1 MSQAAELLNS
11 LSGDSVATYTANV
24 EEEHIIVGSDR
35 FIRIPDSLKRLGVQR
50 DKDIETVTFDC
61 PRYWDKHDL
70 SQMVIYVN
78 YVLPNGEDGRYPVQ
92 NVVAIGTMLH
102 FDWTISDYVTQYQG
116 QISFLICAV
125 MTDEEGNEKLHWN
138 SELNQEAYISEGLEC
153 SESPIHQYP
162 DIITHLLTRMNEVEA
177 IATPGAMQTYTDT
190 WLEKNHARILAE
202 IEAKGKA
209 TLDTIPEDY
218 TETHNMAEES
228 VRTKAD
234 AIVGT
239 AEGTVIS
246 VADSSDDHIRNLRVL
261 GKTTQ
266 VTTTGTQLFN
276 PYAEQN
282 NSFGNATVEN
292 NGSRITV
299 AGTYYVSWPLV
310 LKAGVTYYINFNTV
324 GAATNRAI
332 RFEYPDKEIT
342 ETVTNPASFTPTK
355 DTVSV
360 YLYAGLGTED
370 AIIYEN
376 VQISEGSSAL
386 PWEPYSGGVASPS
399 PDWPQDLVTIENPE
413 IAIHGKNLIDCSD
426 VTLDEVDEYYH
437 TFDTGFEPIIGE
449 TYTLSMD
456 VATNVFPFAINIGCG
471 QTACHSDMTPK
482 ISGAYSE
489 NGRVALTFVWR
500 LTPTQLAKNYTK
512 LYIRAPRYG
521 SPTTFAA
528 TVSNVQLE
536 RGAKAT
542 EYEPYRKSQIL
553 DVPYVLPSVPVTSD
567 GNFTDENGQ
576 QWVCDEIDFERGV
589 YIQNIQTV
597 VLDGSENISREERS
611 NNTYRYVIRQYGP
624 VKVKPTLGGYCSHFK
639 YNIAPIGANDVD
651 NAVSL
656 WTTGYPYCRCDSIT
670 SVEDMST
677 WLLQQYENGTP
688 VTVMGVLDS
697 PIETP
702 LTTAEL
708 EAFKALYT
716 NHPNTTVLNDSGAPM
731 QLTYNVDTK
740 IYLDS
745 LPKATDEQVMDCVSA
760 WLDSHFTSA
769 EGVSF

>member
-1 MSQAAELLNS
+1 MATAAELLAGVSTGDDTTLVIDNYLRTINIPKRVTNLGVEHDDEVLFLNFKMPRYLDDTD
-11 LSGDSVATYTANV
+11 LSKFSIRINYINANGDSDAYTVNEDKKVVGENFIKFSWLVGPTATAYKGTTKFNVCMKTMKTVDDQQVIDKEYNTTVA
-24 EEEHIIVGSDR
+24 
-35 FIRIPDSLKRLGVQR
+35 SL
-50 DKDIETVTFDC
+50 
-61 PRYWDKHDL
+61 P
-70 SQMVIYVN
+70 
-78 YVLPNGEDGRYPVQ
+78 VLEGLEVDES
-92 NVVAIGTMLH
+92 I
-102 FDWTISDYVTQYQG
+102 VTQY
-116 QISFLICAV
+116 SDLIEQWREDIFGE
-125 MTDEEGNEKLHWN
+125 TDSEIQKIRDASQKAAEDFAESVAEVVATIPNEYAITSELAEEG
-138 SELNQEAYISEGLEC
+138 
-153 SESPIHQYP
+153 
-162 DIITHLLTRMNEVEA
+162 
-177 IATPGAMQTYTDT
+177 
-190 WLEKNHARILAE
+190 
-202 IEAKGKA
+202 
-209 TLDTIPEDY
+209 
-218 TETHNMAEES
+218 

-234 AIVGT
+234 AIVNTADGT
-239 AEGTVIS
+239 SIS
-246 VADSSDDHIRNLRVL
+246 VSDCSNDHIRNLRVL
-261 GKTTQ
+261 GKTSQ

-299 AGTYYVSWPLV
+299 TGTYYVSWPLV

-324 GAATNRAI
+324 GPATNRAI

-342 ETVTNPASFTPTK
+342 GTVTNPASFTPTK

-370 AIIYEN
+370 TIIYEN

-471 QTACHSDMTPK
+471 QTAYHSDMTPK
-482 ISGAYSE
+482 ISGVYSE
-489 NGRVALTFVWR
+489 NGRVALTFVWW

-536 RGAKAT
+536 LGAKAT

-576 QWVCDEIDFERGV
+576 QWVCDEIDFDRGV

-651 NAVSL
+651 NVVSL

>member
-1 MSQAAELLNS
+1 MKTMKTVDGQQVIDKEYNTTVAS
-11 LSGDSVATYTANV
+11 L
-24 EEEHIIVGSDR
+24 
-35 FIRIPDSLKRLGVQR
+35 P
-50 DKDIETVTFDC
+50 
-61 PRYWDKHDL
+61 
-70 SQMVIYVN
+70 
-78 YVLPNGEDGRYPVQ
+78 VLEGLEVDES
-92 NVVAIGTMLH
+92 I
-102 FDWTISDYVTQYQG
+102 VTQYSDIIEQWRQDIFG
-116 QISFLICAV
+116 V
-125 MTDEEGNEKLHWN
+125 TDSEVQKIRDASQKAAEDFAESVAEVVATIPNEYAITSELAEEG
-138 SELNQEAYISEGLEC
+138 
-153 SESPIHQYP
+153 
-162 DIITHLLTRMNEVEA
+162 
-177 IATPGAMQTYTDT
+177 
-190 WLEKNHARILAE
+190 
-202 IEAKGKA
+202 
-209 TLDTIPEDY
+209 
-218 TETHNMAEES
+218 

-234 AIVGT
+234 AIVNT
-239 AEGTVIS
+239 ADGAVIS
-246 VADSSDDHIRNLRVL
+246 VSDCSNDHIRNLRVF
-261 GKTTQ
+261 GNTTQ
-266 VTTTGTQLFN
+266 VNTTGKNLVNLPKVVEKPESGYNYDLFTGT
-276 PYAEQN
+276 AGQA
-282 NSFGNATVEN
+282 ATVAPEHFDKL
-292 NGSRITV
+292 ICLTP
-299 AGTYYVSWPLV
+299 GTYYLNAEFASGTANTEIKVMSVADDGTTSTASILAT
-310 LKAGVTYYINFNTV
+310 KSGVFTV
-324 GAATNRAI
+324 DNDCRATI
-332 RFEYPDKEIT
+332 R
-342 ETVTNPASFTPTK
+342 V
-355 DTVSV
+355 
-360 YLYAGLGTED
+360 GT
-370 AIIYEN
+370 
-376 VQISEGSSAL
+376 SSAVVIENIQIEAGNSYTGY
-386 PWEPYSGGVASPS
+386 EPYSGCEASPR
-399 PDWPQDLVTIENPE
+399 PDCSQDLVTIENPE
-413 IAIHGKNLIDCSD
+413 IAIHGKNLIDCFD

-471 QTACHSDMTPK
+471 QTAYHSDMTPK

-528 TVSNVQLE
+528 TVTNVQLE

-651 NAVSL
+651 NVVSL

-708 EAFKALYT
+708 EAFKALHT
-716 NHPNTTVLNDSGAPM
+716 SHPNTTVLNDSGAHM
-731 QLTYNVDTK
+731 ELSYNADTK
-740 IYLDS
+740 IYVDNGIQRTV
-745 LPKATDEQVMDCVSA
+745 AEVMEAIANGSY
-760 WLDSHFTSA
+760 
-769 EGVSF
+769 

>member
-11 LSGDSVATYTANV
+11 LSGDSVATYTANA
-24 EEEHIIVGSDR
+24 EEEHIVVGSDR

-102 FDWTISDYVTQYQG
+102 FDWTIGDYVTQYQG

-162 DIITHLLTRMNEVEA
+162 DIITHLLTRMDEVEA
-177 IATPGAMQTYTDT
+177 IATPGAMQGYTDA
-190 WLEKNHARILAE
+190 WLEANHARILAE

-246 VADSSDDHIRNLRVL
+246 VADSSDDHIRNLRVF

-299 AGTYYVSWPLV
+299 TGTYYVSWPLV

-399 PDWPQDLVTIENPE
+399 PDWPQGLDSIDDTTVDICGGNLFNFKGITATDSITVNPDGTLTVAVYAAPTGKTLKQLAPSLKVGSRYKLTMDTESTNNFIYLLDVKSTWDKGATITMTDAILNSKVYVYGVNGDAPTIIRN
-413 IAIHGKNLIDCSD
+413 IAIVPEG
-426 VTLDEVDEYYH
+426 VVY
-437 TFDTGFEPIIGE
+437 G
-449 TYTLSMD
+449 
-456 VATNVFPFAINIGCG
+456 
-471 QTACHSDMTPK
+471 
-482 ISGAYSE
+482 GA
-489 NGRVALTFVWR
+489 
-500 LTPTQLAKNYTK
+500 
-512 LYIRAPRYG
+512 
-521 SPTTFAA
+521 
-528 TVSNVQLE
+528 
-536 RGAKAT
+536 
-542 EYEPYRKSQIL
+542 
-553 DVPYVLPSVPVTSD
+553 PYVEPQHIAVNRVLSGIPVTSD
-567 GNFTDENGQ
+567 GNYTDENGQ
-576 QWVCDEIDFERGV
+576 QWVCDEIDFERGM
-589 YIQNIQTV
+589 YIQRIGKMTCIGDTSEYWSYQ
-597 VLDGSENISREERS
+597 ENIGVQKTPVFVLTISKLNTIRESTDRAILCENYRAGAKLPIS
-611 NNTYRYVIRQYGP
+611 DCEFWPKDTYFG
-624 VKVKPTLGGYCSHFK
+624 VKQVAFR
-639 YNIAPIGANDVD
+639 NDAFTNLDSWKQHLVD
-651 NAVSL
+651 NPISL
-656 WTTGYPYCRCDSIT
+656 IYELTT
-670 SVEDMST
+670 
-677 WLLQQYENGTP
+677 
-688 VTVMGVLDS
+688 
-697 PIETP
+697 PIETQ

-708 EAFKALYT
+708 EDFKVLRS
-716 NHPNTTVLNDSGAPM
+716 NRPNTTVLNDSGAPM

-740 IYLDS
+740 TYVDNGIQRTV
-745 LPKATDEQVMDCVSA
+745 AEVMEAIANGSY
-760 WLDSHFTSA
+760 
-769 EGVSF
+769 